1 MAELTIAPRFV
12 EDVLV
17 LRLDGKI
24 TMGDG
29 ALILRNAI
37 KEQIP
42 KGTKR
47 LVLELRGISYVDS
60 SGIHALV
67 ETFTTTNRHGIK
79 VAYADF
85 SQKLTDLL
93 TITKLLTVFEVFD
106 TVQEA
111 VRHLKKT

>member
-1 MAELTIAPRFV
+1 MALTITPRVV

-17 LRLDGKI
+17 LRLDGHIKI
-24 TMGDG
+24 GEE

-37 KEQIP
+37 QEQIP
-42 KGTKR
+42 KGTRR
-47 LVLELRGISYVDS
+47 LVLELRGVSYVDS
-60 SGIHALV
+60 SGIQALV

-93 TITKLLTVFEVFD
+93 VITKLLTVFDVFE

-111 VRHLKKT
+111 VRHLKES